1 MTESRRHTYS
11 HGNER
16 LSQTRTTMGSLMSED
31 VMAQPRSVNQPTID
45 LVKDAEGIPGFA
57 TGDIH
62 PYLDP
67 IGIWTI
73 GWGHAIAV
81 DGRFLRG
88 NADLDKVKALY
99 PDGISQVQAEALLQA
114 DLMQA
119 GSGVLSVATVPLNDN
134 QYGALTSF
142 TLNLGLGNLRSSTL
156 LKLLNSRQFADAANE
171 FPRWSFA
178 SGKQL
183 PGLLKRRQA
192 EKSLFLL

>member
-1 MTESRRHTYS
+1 MAIP
-11 HGNER
+11 
-16 LSQTRTTMGSLMSED
+16 RTINPAT
-31 VMAQPRSVNQPTID
+31 VD
-45 LVKDAEGIPGFA
+45 LVKKFEGIPGLA
-57 TGDIH
+57 AGDIH

-73 GWGHAIAV
+73 GWGHAIAI

-99 PDGISQVQAEALLQA
+99 PDGISETQAEGLLQS

-119 GSGVLSVATVPLNDN
+119 GSGVLSVVTVALNDN

-156 LKLLNSRQFADAANE
+156 LKLLNARQFTEAANQ
-171 FPRWSFA
+171 FPRWSYA
-178 SGKQL
+178 NGLQM
-183 PGLLKRRQA
+183 PGLLARRNA
-192 EKSLFLL
+192 EKSLFLS